1 MLGIHGMSASGNC
14 YKVRL
19 LLEQLGQ
26 PYAWHEVDVLGG
38 ATRAPAFLSMNPC
51 GQVPVLEYAPGQYLP
66 ESGAILCY
74 LAAGTPFWPDERLA
88 RAATLRW
95 MFFEQ
100 YSHEP
105 YVAVARYICH
115 FLPAGHPR
123 RAELPR
129 LHEHGNEA
137 LRVME
142 RHLASNDWF
151 AADRY
156 TIADIALFA
165 YTQAAA
171 DGGFDLGGYPAVSRW
186 LGRVCAQPRWITMP
200 SR

>member
-88 RAATLRW
+88 
-95 MFFEQ
+95 
-100 YSHEP
+100 H
-105 YVAVARYICH
+105 CH
-115 FLPAGHPR
+115 
-123 RAELPR
+123 ELPLTR
-129 LHEHGNEA
+129 ATRKA
-137 LRVME
+137 LLQKLLIFYQFHLPEFSDVHTPDILEMVME
-142 RHLASNDWF
+142 
-151 AADRY
+151 
-156 TIADIALFA
+156 
-165 YTQAAA
+165 
-171 DGGFDLGGYPAVSRW
+171 G
-186 LGRVCAQPRWITMP
+186 
-200 SR
+200 